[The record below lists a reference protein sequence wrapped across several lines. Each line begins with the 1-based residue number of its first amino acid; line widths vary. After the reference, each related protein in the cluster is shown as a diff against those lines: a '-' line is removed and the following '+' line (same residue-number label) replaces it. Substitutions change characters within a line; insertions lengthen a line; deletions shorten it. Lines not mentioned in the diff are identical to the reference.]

1 MPKKSII
8 ERQKKR
14 EKLTKKYFEK
24 RKHLKSLLKNTTI
37 LTEKFTLVKKLSKLP
52 RDSSLTRLHNRCWKT
67 GRSRGYYRFFG
78 LCRNVLREFTH
89 QGLLPGVI
97 KSSW

>member
-14 EKLTKKYFEK
+14 EKLTKKYFAK
-24 RKHLKSLLKNTTI
+24 RKHLKSLLKKTTI
-37 LTEKFTLVKKLSKLP
+37 LTEKFTLVQKLSKLP

-67 GRSRGYYRFFG
+67 GRSHGYYRFFG

>member
-1 MPKKSII
+1 MPKKSIL

-24 RKHLKSLLKNTTI
+24 RKTLKNLLKQSFI
-37 LTEKFTLVKKLSKLP
+37 LNEKALIYNQLNKLP
-52 RDSSLTRLHNRCWKT
+52 RDSSFTRLRNRCWKT

-78 LCRNVLREFTH
+78 LCRNILREFTH
-89 QGLLPGVI
+89 EGLLPGII

>member
-1 MPKKSII
+1 MPKKSIL

-24 RKHLKSLLKNTTI
+24 RKNLKTLLKQSVT
-37 LTEKFTLVKKLSKLP
+37 LKEKAIIYHQLNKLP
-52 RDSSLTRLHNRCWKT
+52 RDSSFTRLRNRCWKT

-89 QGLLPGVI
+89 EGLLPGII